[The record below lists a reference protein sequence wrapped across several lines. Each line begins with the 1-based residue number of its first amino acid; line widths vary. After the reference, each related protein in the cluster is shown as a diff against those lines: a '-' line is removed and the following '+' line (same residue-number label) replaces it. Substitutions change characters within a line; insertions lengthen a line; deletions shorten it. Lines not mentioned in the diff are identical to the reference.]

1 MGLMYRNTKMNDQ
14 NMTHQQQIKRWC
26 FPDNGEAPIQPRL
39 WDIRDIPPNKKIFVT
54 KDSTQKLTFHLEQ
67 AVRNAVKSPAKV
79 VKNQKDVPEKLVVLA
94 EDVLVN
100 KYKIEFPFP
109 KCLYTFSKNVHV

>member
-1 MGLMYRNTKMNDQ
+1 M
-14 NMTHQQQIKRWC
+14 
-26 FPDNGEAPIQPRL
+26 
-39 WDIRDIPPNKKIFVT
+39 
-54 KDSTQKLTFHLEQ
+54 

-79 VKNQKDVPEKLVVLA
+79 VKNQKGVPEKLVLLA